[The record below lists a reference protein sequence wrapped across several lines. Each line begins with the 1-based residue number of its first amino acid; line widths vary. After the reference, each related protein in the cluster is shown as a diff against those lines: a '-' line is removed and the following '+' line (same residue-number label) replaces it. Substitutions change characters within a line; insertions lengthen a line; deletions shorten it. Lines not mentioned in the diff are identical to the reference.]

1 MKSMNLFV
9 LVCIVLIPDFSK
21 AQILS
26 KWGVKTAFTRSKFE
40 VEQFSD
46 FTSWR
51 SGLNVALFGE
61 RIVNDFI
68 TVSTSLEYI
77 QKGYVN
83 EQVETDESGKEIQDV
98 RANTRLD
105 YLSLLPVFKIQFPK
119 REISPFLTFG
129 PRVDY
134 LFHVSKGQFRFMHNI
149 TVTDDFADFV
159 ESFVIGSSLSGGVQM
174 PVFEKLRISLEFR
187 YNIDFTDSAKEPVQ
201 YLIKNKAYDIWLG
214 LAF

>member
-51 SGLNVALFGE
+51 SGLNFALFGE

-105 YLSLLPVFKIQFPK
+105 YL
-119 REISPFLTFG
+119 
-129 PRVDY
+129 
-134 LFHVSKGQFRFMHNI
+134 
-149 TVTDDFADFV
+149 
-159 ESFVIGSSLSGGVQM
+159 
-174 PVFEKLRISLEFR
+174 
-187 YNIDFTDSAKEPVQ
+187 
-201 YLIKNKAYDIWLG
+201 
-214 LAF
+214 